1 MGKRG
6 GGTVGGKNDALE
18 FYLRFDI
25 PAGKALKEQAP
36 LGKGLQCP
44 PLVREFSSFTST
56 LCSHNTHERQ
66 NYIQALATAHS
77 QFTVTEMFSG
87 VSLFSPFLSRGSK
100 VC

>member
-44 PLVREFSSFTST
+44 PLRE
-56 LCSHNTHERQ
+56 RVQ
-66 NYIQALATAHS
+66 
-77 QFTVTEMFSG
+77 QFRLDSV
-87 VSLFSPFLSRGSK
+87 LPQ
-100 VC
+100 